1 MINDPTVFFLIKS
14 PVWVPVLRKH
24 SFLFLLE
31 HNYILPF
38 YILTIDF
45 FWGVSGWVGEWTLP
59 TIMPLIPKYMFCF
72 SYWFYLYY
80 FSQRPAG
87 VGCVRTDPRYVNDK
101 MATSHNFQ
109 VNRIPDITAK

>member
-1 MINDPTVFFLIKS
+1 MISDPTVFFLIKS
-14 PVWVPVLRKH
+14 PVWAPILRKH

-31 HNYILPF
+31 HNYHIAFLYPN
-38 YILTIDF
+38 YRL
-45 FWGVSGWVGEWTLP
+45 FWGDGWTLP

-80 FSQRPAG
+80 FSQRPVRGA
-87 VGCVRTDPRYVNDK
+87 RTDPRYVNDK
-101 MATSHNFQ
+101 MATSHSFQ